1 MLQLDVELD
10 NYNQVCELDTIVVSV
25 VCQCR
30 ELDTEVIT
38 NTVVSNELDTKVAKC
53 VNFIMSLTLKQPL
66 KLSNEVDSEEFYH
79 YDPFLDF

>member
-1 MLQLDVELD
+1 MLQLNVELD

-25 VCQCR
+25 VCQLT

-38 NTVVSNELDTKVAKC
+38 NTVVSNELDTKAAKC
-53 VNFIMSLTLKQPL
+53 VNFIMSLTL

>member
-1 MLQLDVELD
+1 MLQLNIELD

-30 ELDTEVIT
+30 EHDTEVIT

-53 VNFIMSLTLKQPL
+53 VN
-66 KLSNEVDSEEFYH
+66 
-79 YDPFLDF
+79 LDRA

>member
-1 MLQLDVELD
+1 MQQLTVELD

-38 NTVVSNELDTKVAKC
+38 NTVVSNELDTKVAN
-53 VNFIMSLTLKQPL
+53 VSIL
-66 KLSNEVDSEEFYH
+66 
-79 YDPFLDF
+79 

>member
-1 MLQLDVELD
+1 MLQLNVELD

-53 VNFIMSLTLKQPL
+53 VN
-66 KLSNEVDSEEFYH
+66 
-79 YDPFLDF
+79 LDRA